1 MEAIGPAAIGRSG
14 RASLIP
20 VALLLGL
27 LGWAPVLSG
36 TGSGVEITQ
45 LSPATSGSVGFTP
58 LDAARTGIP
67 FTNRVAE
74 SRSLTNHILL
84 NGSGVAAGDVDGD
97 GRCDLY
103 FCAIDGPNA
112 LYRNLGDWRFEEIA
126 AKSGVDCPSLDA
138 TGAVLADL
146 DGDGDLDLLVAAV
159 RAGVSCFRNDGT
171 GRFTEVT
178 PMSGLASNLAAMTL
192 ALADIDGDGD
202 LDLYVSNYRNE
213 TLRDGFRMQLRSGIV
228 DGRRVI
234 TRVNDRSLSEPDL
247 EGWVTLDD
255 EGNLAENGQPD
266 QLFRNE
272 GGLRFVRV
280 PFTAGAFLDE
290 EGRKLERPPYDWTL
304 SAMFRDLDGDRR
316 PDLYVCSD
324 LASPDRVWLNRGDG
338 GFRAAPVT
346 ALRKT
351 SWFSM
356 GVDVADLDRDGFDEI
371 FVTDMI
377 SREHRLRQVQIG
389 DHRPTAPR
397 VGGIDDR
404 PQVPRNT
411 LFWNQGDGGYLEAAY
426 FSGLDASDW
435 SWAPVFLDVD
445 LDGYEDLLVTTGF
458 ERDVQDVDIARE
470 LEALRQQRGLT
481 DQEALRMRARF
492 PRLALP
498 DLAFRNRGDRTF
510 EEVGSAW
517 GFNHVGVSQGIALAD
532 LDGDGDLDVA
542 VNRMN
547 GPAGILRNEAAAPR
561 VAVRLA
567 GARGNT
573 RGVGARIRVLGAM
586 PFVQSQE
593 VQAGGRYLSGD
604 EAVRVFAAGAPD
616 RQVRIEVDWPGGST
630 TVVSN
635 VPAGSLVRVSEP
647 ASGDQSV
654 APAPSVAPI
663 AGLFEGRDS
672 VIGHRHHERGFDDFA
687 RQRLLPRKLS
697 QGGPAVAWADLDRDG
712 WDDLLVG
719 SGGGGTLAAFR
730 NDRQGGFTAW
740 ANRFTTNRTE
750 IDLTGIVTLAAPGGG
765 MEVVVGQSSYEAAT
779 PVAAAVRSLPWSG
792 MAPSLVGRSGSDIG
806 PLAQAD
812 LDGDGTLELFVG
824 GRSVPGRY
832 PIPADSQ
839 LVRRRDGRWVED
851 AEAAPL
857 LRGVGLV
864 SGAVFSDLE
873 ADGHADLVLACDWG
887 SIRLFRN
894 RAGRLA
900 AWDPA
905 LIWPPDALRGRFA
918 GGPDAA
924 PKTLGGLSGG
934 WHGVSAGDFDGDGR
948 LDLLASNW
956 GRNLRQERYRGH
968 PWRLHA
974 GDFAGTGEWMAI
986 ESHWEPGLRKDVPW
1000 MHLGRF
1006 LEAMPTLASRFPTF
1020 RQFGL
1025 AGVDEI
1031 LGERRPGSLELQ
1043 AVWLETTLFLQ
1054 RTNGFEVRPLP
1065 DLAQWAPA
1073 FAVAVADFDGDG
1085 REDVFLSQNLFAM
1098 EPETGRLDGGR
1109 GLCLLG
1115 DGRGGF
1121 TALDGRRSGLVIH
1134 GEQRGAAVADYDA
1147 DGRPD
1152 LVVTQNGAATRLFRN
1167 RGGRPGLRVRLAGPA
1182 GNPEGIGAVVRVRS
1196 AQGLGPAR
1204 EIHGGSGY
1212 WSQDSPVPVL
1222 ALPADP
1228 VALEV
1233 LWPGGRTRSVP
1244 IPPGATE
1251 VRVGIPAP

>member
-1 MEAIGPAAIGRSG
+1 M
-14 RASLIP
+14 SL
-20 VALLLGL
+20 VLLLVF
-27 LGWAPVLSG
+27 LGGSPALSG
-36 TGSGVEITQ
+36 AGSGSGVEIVR
-45 LSPATSGSVGFTP
+45 LSPPTSRSAGFTP
-58 LDAARTGIP
+58 LDGIRTGVA

-103 FCAIDGPNA
+103 FCAIDGPNG
-112 LYRNLGDWRFEEIA
+112 LYRNLGDWNFEEIA
-126 AKSGVDCPSLDA
+126 AKAGVDCPSLDA

-146 DGDGDLDLLVAAV
+146 DGDGDLDLLVAAI

-178 PMSGLASNLAAMTL
+178 RESGLGSTLAAMTL

-213 TLRDGFRMQLRSGIV
+213 TLRDGFRMQVRAGMV

-234 TRVNDRSLSEPDL
+234 THVNDRALTEPGL
-247 EGWVTLDD
+247 EGWVTLDA
-255 EGNLAENGQPD
+255 EGNLSENGQVD

-272 GGLRFVRV
+272 GGLRFVPV
-280 PFTAGAFLDE
+280 PFTGGAFVDE
-290 EGRKLERPPYDWTL
+290 TGRRLEHPPYDWTL

-324 LASPDRVWLNRGDG
+324 LASPDRIWLSRGDG
-338 GFRAAPVT
+338 GFRAAPATTV
-346 ALRKT
+346 RKT

-356 GVDVADLDRDGFDEI
+356 GVDFADLDRDGFDEI
-371 FVTDMI
+371 FVTDML

-397 VGGIDDR
+397 VGGSDDR

-411 LFWNQGDGGYLEAAY
+411 LFWNQGDGGYLEAAC
-426 FSGLDASDW
+426 FSGLEATDW

-481 DQEALRMRARF
+481 DQGALRMRARF

-498 DLAFRNRGDRTF
+498 DLAFRNRGNRTF
-510 EEVGSAW
+510 EEVGTAW
-517 GFNHVGVSQGIALAD
+517 GFDHVGVSQGIALAD

-547 GPAGILRNEAAAPR
+547 EPAGIFRNDAAAPR

-573 RGVGARIRVLGAM
+573 RAIGARIRVLGAM

-604 EAVRVFAAGAPD
+604 EAVRVFAAGPPD
-616 RQVRIEVDWPGGST
+616 RRIRIEVDWPWGST

-635 VPAGSLVRVSEP
+635 VPAGSMVRIAEP
-647 ASGDQSV
+647 VSV
-654 APAPSVAPI
+654 APAAAAVPLAAPI
-663 AGLFEGRDS
+663 NTPPPGLFEGRDAA
-672 VIGHRHHERGFDDFA
+672 IGHRHHERDFDDFA

-719 SGGGGTLAAFR
+719 SGAGGMLAAFR
-730 NDRQGGFTAW
+730 NDRRGGFTAW
-740 ANRFTTNRTE
+740 GHRFTTNRTE
-750 IDLTGIVTLAAPGGG
+750 TDFTGIVTVAGPGGG
-765 MEVVVGQSSYEAAT
+765 MEVMVAQSNYEAAT
-779 PVAAAVRSLPWSG
+779 PMAAAVRSLPWGG
-792 MAPSLVGRSGSDIG
+792 MPPSLVGRSGSDVG
-806 PLAQAD
+806 PLALAD
-812 LDGDGTLELFVG
+812 FDGDGLLELFVG

-832 PIPADSQ
+832 PAPADSQ
-839 LVRRRDGRWVED
+839 LLRRRDGRWVEE
-851 AEAAPL
+851 AGAAPL

-873 ADGHADLVLACDWG
+873 ADGYAELVLACDWG
-887 SIRLFRN
+887 PIRVFRN
-894 RAGRLA
+894 RAGRLSP
-900 AWDPA
+900 WDPG
-905 LIWPPDALRGRFA
+905 LIWTPEARSGRFA
-918 GGPDAA
+918 GQPDAA

-934 WHGVSAGDFDGDGR
+934 WNGVSTGDFDGDGR

-956 GRNLRQERYRGH
+956 GRNLRQERYRDRPLG
-968 PWRLHA
+968 LHA

-986 ESHWEPGLRKDVPW
+986 ESHWDPGLRKTVPW
-1000 MHLGRF
+1000 MHMGRF
-1006 LEAMPTLASRFPTF
+1006 LEAMPALASRFPTF

-1043 AVWLETTLFLQ
+1043 SVWLETTLFLQ

-1073 FAVAVADFDGDG
+1073 FAVAIADFDGDG
-1085 REDVFLSQNLFAM
+1085 REDVFLSQNFFAM

-1121 TALDGRRSGLVIH
+1121 TPLDGRRSGLVIH
-1134 GEQRGAAVADYDA
+1134 GEQRAAAVADYDA

-1152 LVVTQNGAATRLFRN
+1152 LVVGQNGEATRLFRN
-1167 RGGRPGLRVRLAGPA
+1167 RNGRPGLRVRLAGPV
-1182 GNPEGIGAVVRVRS
+1182 GNPDGVGAVVRLRF
-1196 AQGLGPAR
+1196 ARGPGPAR
-1204 EIHGGSGY
+1204 EIHAGSGY

-1233 LWPGGRTRSVP
+1233 TWPGGRFQSILV
-1244 IPPGATE
+1244 PPGATE
-1251 VRVGIPAP
+1251 VRVAFGAP